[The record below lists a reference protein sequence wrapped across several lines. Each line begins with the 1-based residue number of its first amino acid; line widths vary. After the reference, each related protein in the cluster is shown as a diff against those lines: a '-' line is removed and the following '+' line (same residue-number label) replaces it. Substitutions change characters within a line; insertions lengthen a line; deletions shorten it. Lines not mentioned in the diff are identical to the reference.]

1 MKNTRHAA
9 ALLTIAFALV
19 GCSSGQDSVPRPAP
33 ASNAEA
39 VDARTEPAGGAVAV
53 TGVSLP
59 PSYTAVAFEQLGGPT
74 SPFKGSDGKFH
85 VVYDL
90 LLTNA
95 SVAPASLTKVE
106 VVDEASRSTVVA
118 SISGKQLVDPACAY
132 GDCNR
137 LRTLPSSPAPNTDI
151 PSQESRA
158 LLVHLSFDTLADVP
172 KIVLHRAY
180 LQGAISPGTTEAAEV
195 DYLVAPV
202 GIAPGTAR
210 TISPPVR
217 GTNWVA
223 QNGCCDIGFPHVPSL
238 SPLNGRLSNSQ
249 RLATDW
255 MRTND
260 HGEFFSGDKTK
271 NESYLGY
278 GQEIRAVADGTITS
292 TLDTLEANA
301 PGVLPASDPEL
312 RKLITVETVD
322 GNHIIQDLGGGV
334 WAMYAHLQK
343 DSLLVKPGDQVKAG
357 QVIAKLGN
365 TGNTNAAHLHFQLM
379 NSPSMFG
386 ADAVPYVFDEFSYA
400 GFLDPKLMLAADDY
414 VSGSYFAN
422 HLATVQRRTE
432 ELPLSG
438 SFVDFPE

>member
-1 MKNTRHAA
+1 
-9 ALLTIAFALV
+9 
-19 GCSSGQDSVPRPAP
+19 
-33 ASNAEA
+33 
-39 VDARTEPAGGAVAV
+39 
-53 TGVSLP
+53 
-59 PSYTAVAFEQLGGPT
+59 
-74 SPFKGSDGKFH
+74 
-85 VVYDL
+85 
-90 LLTNA
+90 
-95 SVAPASLTKVE
+95 
-106 VVDEASRSTVVA
+106 
-118 SISGKQLVDPACAY
+118 
-132 GDCNR
+132 
-137 LRTLPSSPAPNTDI
+137 
-151 PSQESRA
+151 
-158 LLVHLSFDTLADVP
+158 
-172 KIVLHRAY
+172 
-180 LQGAISPGTTEAAEV
+180 
-195 DYLVAPV
+195 
-202 GIAPGTAR
+202 
-210 TISPPVR
+210 
-217 GTNWVA
+217 
-223 QNGCCDIGFPHVPSL
+223 
-238 SPLNGRLSNSQ
+238 
-249 RLATDW
+249 

>member
-19 GCSSGQDSVPRPAP
+19 GCSSGQDSGPRPAP
-33 ASNAEA
+33 GSNAEA

-59 PSYTAVAFEQLGGPT
+59 PAYTAVAFEQLGGPT

-322 GNHIIQDLGGGV
+322 GNHIIQDLGDGV

-379 NSPSMFG
+379 NAPSMFG

>member
-1 MKNTRHAA
+1 M
-9 ALLTIAFALV
+9 
-19 GCSSGQDSVPRPAP
+19 
-33 ASNAEA
+33 
-39 VDARTEPAGGAVAV
+39 
-53 TGVSLP
+53 
-59 PSYTAVAFEQLGGPT
+59 
-74 SPFKGSDGKFH
+74 
-85 VVYDL
+85 
-90 LLTNA
+90 
-95 SVAPASLTKVE
+95 E

-180 LQGAISPGTTEAAEV
+180 LQGAISPGTTEAAAV

-223 QNGCCDIGFPHVPSL
+223 QNGCCDIGFPRVPSL